1 LTLGG
6 DDGIYAIIASMV
18 IVLDTSVFVSALLG
32 PRGASREVLRVCLG
46 RRLRPL
52 MGTALF
58 SEYESLISRTEL
70 FERCHL
76 DAIEREAVLNGFLSV
91 CRWTNIY
98 YGWRPNLR
106 DEGDNHL
113 IELAVAGGAEVVVT
127 NNIRDLRS
135 GELRFPGLR
144 ILQPSELLKEIQ

>member
-1 LTLGG
+1 
-6 DDGIYAIIASMV
+6 MV

-32 PRGASREVLRVCLG
+32 PMGTSREVLRACLG

-58 SEYESLISRTEL
+58 AEYESLLSRTDL
-70 FERCHL
+70 FEKCHL
-76 DAIEREAVLNGFLSV
+76 DAGEREVILNGFLSV

-113 IELAVAGGAEVVVT
+113 IELAIAGGAAAVVT

-144 ILQPSELLKEIQ
+144 ILQPAELLKEMEEWLP

>member
-1 LTLGG
+1 M
-6 DDGIYAIIASMV
+6 I

-32 PRGASREVLRVCLG
+32 PTGASREVLRACLDG
-46 RRLRPL
+46 RLRPL
-52 MGTALF
+52 MGAALVA
-58 SEYESLISRTEL
+58 EYESLLSRTEL
-70 FERCHL
+70 FERSLL
-76 DAIEREAVLNGFLSV
+76 DLAEREAVLNGFLNV

-113 IELAVAGGAEVVVT
+113 LELAVAGGAEAIVT
-127 NNIRDLRS
+127 KNVRDLRS

-144 ILQPSELLKEIQ
+144 ILQPADLLKEI